1 MNDQIA
7 KLRLWFDGLNK
18 REQWLVGITALIAIL
33 VIWDSFFYSPRAEKN
48 SAAETQIESLNQ
60 RVNAL
65 EAGLVPLRIAL
76 QQDPDK
82 ESKDRIETLKQQI
95 NLTVEKIRASSDEL
109 VTPKQMA
116 HALED
121 VLTRNKDL
129 TLIRVQSLKTVPLYE
144 EGIELDEKP
153 KRNVKE
159 QEQPVPL
166 AYRHPMEIEFR
177 GSYQQVVNYLV
188 SLEELPWHFFWQDVY
203 LRTEDYPENVIRLR
217 VKTLSLEDT
226 WIGG

>member
-129 TLIRVQSLKTVPLYE
+129 TLKV
-144 EGIELDEKP
+144 
-153 KRNVKE
+153 
-159 QEQPVPL
+159 
-166 AYRHPMEIEFR
+166 
-177 GSYQQVVNYLV
+177 
-188 SLEELPWHFFWQDVY
+188 
-203 LRTEDYPENVIRLR
+203 
-217 VKTLSLEDT
+217 
-226 WIGG
+226 